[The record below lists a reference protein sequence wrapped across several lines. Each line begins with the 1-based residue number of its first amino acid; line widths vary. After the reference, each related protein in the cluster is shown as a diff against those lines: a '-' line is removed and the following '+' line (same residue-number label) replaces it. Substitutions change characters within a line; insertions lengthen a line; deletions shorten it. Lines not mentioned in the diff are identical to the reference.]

1 MPRIYELCADEAWT
15 HGSKPPNRYWCFFG
29 GVFGLEA
36 DLGRL
41 ETALLRVRGGVNRAM
56 EVKWSNVSRQSLPL
70 YCELVDEFFRV
81 LKELPIHYRQI
92 FLDRAYVVTPAVGDG
107 PSSDLDTQFRICYQF
122 LKHAFGLRYLPTA
135 LDGCDQIFIRLDNH
149 SSQEHT
155 GLLKQFA
162 QELPRYLNRPDLVV
176 DVSFV
181 NSKKH
186 LRMQLCDVLMGAA
199 GSHGNKMHL
208 RRQEGQRGMSDKQK
222 VRHELALHVY
232 RALRRFDAEAR
243 GSSAFNWFKTTGHG
257 GDLTSRLNHK
267 IRIWKFKP
275 AAYQRDRGWQNDHL
289 DKQGRYQGPDIVPT
303 VATEKPDFGDE
314 SF

>member
-15 HGSKPPNRYWCFFG
+15 HGSTPPNRYWCFFG

-41 ETALLRVRGGVNRAM
+41 ESALLRVRGTVKRPM
-56 EVKWSNVSRQSLPL
+56 EVKWSNVSKQSLPL
-70 YCELVDEFFRV
+70 YCELVDEFFRM

-92 FLDRAYVVTPAVGDG
+92 FLDRANVVTAVGG
-107 PSSDLDTQFRICYQF
+107 TLQPSDLDTQFKICYQF
-122 LKHAFGLRYLPTA
+122 LKHAFGLRYLPSA
-135 LDGCDQIFIRLDNH
+135 QDGCDQIFIRLDNH

-208 RRQEGQRGMSDKQK
+208 RRQEGQRGMSEKQK
-222 VRHELALHVY
+222 VRQQLALHVY
-232 RALRRFDAEAR
+232 HTMRRFDAETR
-243 GSSAFNWFKTTGHG
+243 GSSAFNWFETTGHS
-257 GDLTSRLNHK
+257 GDLANRLNHK
-267 IRIWKFKP
+267 LRIWKFKP
-275 AAYQRDRGWQNDHL
+275 TAYQRDRGWENDHL
-289 DKQGRYQGPDIVPT
+289 DKQGRYQWPDIVPAIT
-303 VATEKPDFGDE
+303 TEKAEFGDE